1 MIWAAA
7 GRLRLN
13 PEPYTWRELDLMD
26 QAARCEEWDRAAN
39 IMAAVVNSQRTKNPV
54 EPDRLNPY
62 KKRQKA
68 KKKRP
73 EISPLLRWL

>member
-1 MIWAAA
+1 M
-7 GRLRLN
+7 N

-26 QAARCEEWDRAAN
+26 HSLRCEEWDKTAS
-39 IMAAVVNSQRTKNPV
+39 IMAAVVNAQRTKNPI

-62 KKRQKA
+62 KKRRKA

-73 EISPLLRWL
+73 EVSPLLRWL